1 MGLYH
6 GRNCKFYVGGYDIGA
21 MVMAATPSM
30 AVANTQVAV
39 MDGSGGYRT
48 IKGAH
53 DDNVTLDALL
63 DDNYMTAL
71 DNIRL
76 TSTGSQVIIPFGVT
90 QGDQGLACA
99 EAVLTKYGFKAV
111 TTDVNKLSAELKGQG
126 CAWDTIKMLHPAATR
141 TTTASGTAVNET
153 APSAAGAIGY
163 LQIWGLGANDTLTVV
178 IEESS
183 DNGVAD
189 AWAALISFTVLN
201 GVVATRTTEM
211 KTVTGAV
218 EQYIRVT
225 WTFGGTA
232 PYSASFIVAWCRN

>member
-6 GRNCKFYVGGYDIGA
+6 GKNSRIYIGGYDIGA
-21 MVMAATPSM
+21 MVLSASPQMS
-30 AVANTQVAV
+30 VANTQVAV
-39 MDGSGGYRT
+39 LGGSGYQT
-48 IKGAH
+48 IKGPHNDSVA
-53 DDNVTLDALL
+53 LEALL
-63 DDNYMTAL
+63 DDNYMAAL
-71 DNIRL
+71 DAIRL
-76 TSTGSQVIIPFGVT
+76 TQTGSQIILPFGVT

-111 TTDVNKLSAELKGQG
+111 TTDVNKLSAELKAQG

-141 TTTASGTAVNET
+141 TTTASGTAINET
-153 APSAAGAIGY
+153 AASAAGAVAY

-189 AWAALISFTVLN
+189 NWAPLISFTALN
-201 GVVATRTTEM
+201 GAVATRTTEM
-211 KTVTGAV
+211 KSVTGTV

-225 WTFGGTA
+225 WTFGGSA
-232 PYSASFIVAWCRN
+232 PYSASFIVGWHRG

>member
-6 GRNCKFYVGGYDIGA
+6 GKNCRFYVGGYDIGA
-21 MVMAATPSM
+21 MVMSASPEM

-39 MDGSGGYRT
+39 MDGSGYQT
-48 IKGAH
+48 IKGPHNDSVA
-53 DDNVTLDALL
+53 LEALL

-76 TSTGSQVIIPFGVT
+76 TSTGSQIIIPFGVT

-99 EAVLTKYGFKAV
+99 EAVLTKYLWKAV
-111 TTDVNKLSAELKGQG
+111 TTDVNKLSAELKAQD
-126 CAWDTIKMLHPAATR
+126 CAWDTIKILHPAATR
-141 TTTASGTAVNET
+141 TTTASGASINE
-153 APSAAGAIGY
+153 AAASSDGAIGY

-183 DNGVAD
+183 DDGVAD
-189 AWAALISFTVLN
+189 NWVPIISFTVLN
-201 GVVATRTTEM
+201 GAVATRTTER

-218 EQYIRVT
+218 EQYVRVT

-232 PYSASFIVAWCRN
+232 PYSASFIVGWLRN